1 MGNIEKIYQ
10 DLTNVDI
17 QQQQELWDER
27 GKGYYGEFLVFREL
41 YPDLP
46 GNCKILMNIQIPVT
60 PGKTTEIDLLL
71 IHETGLYVF
80 EMKHYKGTIYGDPQR
95 RVWTQYFRTAPNH
108 TFRNPIEQNRY
119 HIQALQN
126 RYPQIPIHS
135 LIVFTSPECDLRAT
149 CDVPDI
155 TLCRL
160 SNLMGQLRTLTS
172 RPSVLDMERLDGLFR
187 DLMQFSPMMQ
197 KTVTVTGE
205 PLPFHKYATFIADRF
220 KEDLAQ
226 QEADYQTA
234 VQRLQKTYAEKSA
247 QVEATC
253 RSDAEFAKIRSRAAI
268 LTAALVCVGCIV
280 VSFLTCKLHQ
290 THCDQQVS
298 AAQEELAQFA
308 QKFQSATFYESEDI
322 TMTEDFITVSN
333 LQLTPSNDVENAVNF
348 GFTLDWNGE
357 YYGASIDRDT
367 TLIVARTDG
376 SIKEYAMPD
385 GYFPYT
391 SSSELLL
398 GEGNAWY
405 TARPTWEFPVY
416 QITDTPLEDIS
427 YIKLTSL
434 DIWVMESGKPTV
446 VASGYEVEIYNQTN
460 SEG

>member
-1 MGNIEKIYQ
+1 MDNIEKVYQ
-10 DLTNVDI
+10 QLTNVDI

-41 YPDLP
+41 YPSLP

-60 PGKTTEIDLLL
+60 SGKTTEIDLLL

-95 RVWTQYFRTAPNH
+95 RVWTQYFRTAPNN

-126 RYPQIPIHS
+126 RYPQLPIHS
-135 LIVFTSPECDLRAT
+135 LIVFTNPECDLRAT
-149 CDVPDI
+149 CDSPDI

-160 SNLMGQLRTLTS
+160 SDLTAHLRALTS
-172 RPSVLDMERLDGLFR
+172 RPSVLDMEQLDGLFR

-197 KTVTVTGE
+197 KTVTVAGD
-205 PLPFHKYATFIADRF
+205 PIPFHEYLTFIADRF

-226 QEADYQTA
+226 
-234 VQRLQKTYAEKSA
+234 
-247 QVEATC
+247 VEATC
-253 RSDAEFAKIRSRAAI
+253 RSDARSAKIRSRSAV
-268 LTAALVCVGCIV
+268 LTAVLVCIGCII
-280 VSFLTCKLHQ
+280 VSYLTCKLHQ
-290 THCDQQVS
+290 TYCDHQIS

-308 QKFQSATFYESEDI
+308 QKFQPANFLENEDL
-322 TMTEDFITVSN
+322 TMTENFITVSN
-333 LQLTPSNDVENAVNF
+333 LQLTASNDVENAVNF

-357 YYGASIDRDT
+357 YYGATISHDS
-367 TLIVARTDG
+367 TLIVARKDG
-376 SIKEYAMPD
+376 SIKEYSLPD
-385 GYFPYT
+385 GYFPY
-391 SSSELLL
+391 SSPSIDLLL
-398 GEGNAWY
+398 GKGNVWY
-405 TARPTWEFPVY
+405 SARPSWEFPVY

-434 DIWVMESGKPTV
+434 DIWVIESGKPAV
-446 VASGYEVEIYNQTN
+446 VASGYEVEIYAQE
-460 SEG
+460 SAEE